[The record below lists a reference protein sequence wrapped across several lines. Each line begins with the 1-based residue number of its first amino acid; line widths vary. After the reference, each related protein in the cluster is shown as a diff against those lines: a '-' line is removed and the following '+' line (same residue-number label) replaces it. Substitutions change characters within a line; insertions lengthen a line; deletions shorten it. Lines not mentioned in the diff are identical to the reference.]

1 MLICSI
7 CCVLLITS
15 PLTITSSIVIRTEN
29 LTLVCKDGEGMFGE
43 YLKFETIT
51 LCPICKKGII
61 KEMLTNEEIEW
72 LNSYHQTVYE
82 KLSPDLNEEEKVWL
96 QEATA
101 SL

>member
-1 MLICSI
+1 
-7 CCVLLITS
+7 
-15 PLTITSSIVIRTEN
+15 
-29 LTLVCKDGEGMFGE
+29 MFGE

-72 LNSYHQTVYE
+72 LNNYHQTVYE

-101 SL
+101 PL

>member
-1 MLICSI
+1 M
-7 CCVLLITS
+7 
-15 PLTITSSIVIRTEN
+15 LTIEQEK
-29 LTLVCKDGEGMFGE
+29 L
-43 YLKFETIT
+43 
-51 LCPICKKGII
+51 I

-72 LNSYHQTVYE
+72 LNNYHQTVYE